1 MSATVTSA
9 YPPSATAAIAAR
21 HSRCTWEAR
30 TARAGSR
37 LRPLGRPGFPSWV
50 WARLPP
56 CGVSGMRS
64 RVTEKFLKYVRVLLG
79 AHATADVVPKG
90 VVSMTATA
98 QGAAPAAGGING
110 LWQRQLDHY
119 PDTRPRMTYLA
130 IVVLATIALYYAFY
144 IPGAVSPSIIAHFGM
159 TFSTYVYI
167 IVIANAVGAFGSLAA
182 GLADRW
188 GRANLVAYGL
198 IIVGLLVLF
207 GVPNAPNTF
216 TYALL
221 FAIIG
226 VVEGVILVATPALVR
241 DFSPQLG
248 RASAMG
254 FWTLGPVLGSLV
266 VAVVSSNTLSHLPAW
281 QDQFI
286 ICGIVILVIA
296 AIAVIGLRELSP
308 QLRDQ
313 IMVSMRDR
321 ALVEARARG
330 LDVKTLTEHPW
341 RQMLRLDIIGSAF
354 AISVFLLFYYTAVG
368 FFTIY
373 FTSLFNFTLSTANSI
388 GNWFWAFDAAALIII
403 GIISD
408 RVGVRK
414 PFMVL
419 GAVGA
424 IVMTIVFLNLGHGT
438 TYATFALVISILAV
452 FLAIA
457 YAPWMASYTETIEK
471 HNPALVA
478 TGLAVWGW
486 IIRAVIAISLLVLP
500 AVVSSMTPLVTY
512 GTQVANA
519 QRFAPELAVIQA
531 NPVLFARL
539 ATYTN
544 PATIPPA
551 LVAQAVSAAGGGA
564 KGLQILT
571 TISANQAAIAG
582 VIAAAPALTTIA
594 PYAADLTT
602 IAPYS
607 AQLTTIAP
615 YSAELTIM
623 APYGPQLT
631 ALSKV
636 PPADLAYLKAHGSDV
651 VSAAAAAPGQWKNW
665 WWVCVGGEVVFIPL
679 ILLMAGRWS
688 PRRARKDAEEHQQ
701 LVQDEMAKLQV

>member
-1 MSATVTSA
+1 
-9 YPPSATAAIAAR
+9 
-21 HSRCTWEAR
+21 
-30 TARAGSR
+30 
-37 LRPLGRPGFPSWV
+37 
-50 WARLPP
+50 
-56 CGVSGMRS
+56 
-64 RVTEKFLKYVRVLLG
+64 
-79 AHATADVVPKG
+79 
-90 VVSMTATA
+90 MTATA

-198 IIVGLLVLF
+198 VIVGLLVLF

-216 TYALL
+216 TYGLL

-226 VVEGVILVATPALVR
+226 AVEGVILVATPALVR

-281 QDQFI
+281 QDQFTI
-286 ICGIVILVIA
+286 AGIVILVVA
-296 AIAVIGLRELSP
+296 AIAVVGLRELSP

-313 IMVSMRDR
+313 LMVSMRDR
-321 ALVEARARG
+321 ALIEARARG

-388 GNWFWAFDAAALIII
+388 GNWFWAFDAAALVII

-424 IVMTIVFLNLGHGT
+424 IVMTIIFLNLGHGT

-471 HNPALVA
+471 HNPALTA

-486 IIRAVIAISLLVLP
+486 IIRAVIAVSLLVLP
-500 AVVSSMTPLVTY
+500 VVVSSMTPLVTY
-512 GTQVANA
+512 GSQVATLSAKYSSQLAFAASHPTVVAAAQKVPPPVVATAQANATQLANA
-519 QRFAPELAVIQA
+519 QKFAPELAVIQA

-551 LVAQAVSAAGGGA
+551 LVAQAVRAAGGGA

-582 VIAAAPALTTIA
+582 VIAAAPALKTVA
-594 PYAADLTT
+594 PYA
-602 IAPYS
+602 
-607 AQLTTIAP
+607 
-615 YSAELTIM
+615 AELTIM
-623 APYGPQLT
+623 APFGPQLT

-636 PPADLAYLKAHGSDV
+636 PPADLAYLKAHGADV

-665 WWVCVGGEVVFIPL
+665 WWVCVGGQVIFIPL

-688 PRRARKDAEEHQQ
+688 PRRAREDTAEHER
-701 LVQDEMAKLQV
+701 LVQDEMTKLGA